1 MTAQSGSG
9 QGEQAGPL
17 QSDKGVTKIGDAVV
31 SQIAGIAAQE
41 VEKVQ
46 MGGGASA
53 AVGGFLQSVTGSVTG
68 NSSGGGNFSKGVS
81 VEVGSQE
88 AAIDLTMA
96 IEYGQSIPQLTEAA
110 RRNVIN
116 KVESLVGLH
125 VTEVNITVNDVQV
138 PEERPMLQQQE
149 QTEDMARRQEQQA

>member
-1 MTAQSGSG
+1 MTEQSGSG
-9 QGEQAGPL
+9 QGQQASPL

-46 MGGGASA
+46 MGGGTSA

-68 NSSGGGNFSKGVS
+68 SSSGGNLSKGVS
-81 VEVGSQE
+81 VEVGSEE

-96 IEYGQSIPQLTEAA
+96 VEYGQSIPQLTEAA

-116 KVESLVGLH
+116 KVESLVGLR

-138 PEERPMLQQQE
+138 PEEWPMLQQQE
-149 QTEDMARRQEQQA
+149 QAENMA

>member
-46 MGGGASA
+46 RPEGILAQTLSIGMASEKR
-53 AVGGFLQSVTGSVTG
+53 VRGEILSLRERVRHDKNWFLR
-68 NSSGGGNFSKGVS
+68 KRR
-81 VEVGSQE
+81 EIE
-88 AAIDLTMA
+88 KARDLIVKM
-96 IEYGQSIPQLTEAA
+96 ENE
-110 RRNVIN
+110 
-116 KVESLVGLH
+116 LVG
-125 VTEVNITVNDVQV
+125 ES
-138 PEERPMLQQQE
+138 
-149 QTEDMARRQEQQA
+149 